1 MPVHWTINSE
11 ARLFE
16 VSCSGLVE
24 SDEIYRMLDVL
35 VGSDALG
42 YRKLFDGSRADT
54 QMGALEI
61 LKIGVHMRSLHRDGV
76 ALGPLAVVIPEEK
89 YPLLSRI
96 LGILAAPRRPMRIFT
111 RTNQARKWLE
121 TASVRESILAP
132 SQEAARPRA
141 AR

>member
-24 SDEIYRMLDVL
+24 PDEIHRMLDVL

-61 LKIGVHMRSLHRDGV
+61 LTIGVRIRSLHRDSV
-76 ALGPLAVVIPEEK
+76 ALGPLAVVIADDK
-89 YPLLSRI
+89 YPLLSRV
-96 LGILAAPRRPMRIFT
+96 LGILAAPHRPMRIFT

-121 TASVRESILAP
+121 KTAVRESLP
-132 SQEAARPRA
+132 AA
-141 AR
+141 